1 MITNYNRN
9 FETDLPPS
17 KRKAMNERDRVLA
30 QSRAKAEAKRINATL
45 KRELTRQQAIK
56 DEALSILQAGS
67 VPAQDVLY
75 YVARSEGMTLD
86 EWQDRRTDALE
97 RELAAKV
104 RKFQT
109 FARSELVNRLEA
121 EEQQLIDKYT
131 KRKYSKRNKGVSD
144 NE

>member
-17 KRKAMNERDRVLA
+17 KRKAMNERDRMLA
-30 QSRAKAEAKRINATL
+30 SSRARAEAKRINATL
-45 KRELTRQQAIK
+45 KRELQRQQAIK
-56 DEALSILQAGS
+56 DGAVEILQGGS

-75 YVARSEGMTLD
+75 YVARSEGMALD
-86 EWQDRRTDALE
+86 EWMDKRTDALE

-109 FARSELVNRLEA
+109 FARSELVHRLEA
-121 EEQQLIDKYT
+121 EEQQLIEQYTKRKYT
-131 KRKYSKRNKGVSD
+131 KRKGVND
-144 NE
+144 E